1 MAIKSLKEL
10 SKESQRLFVE
20 AMRELIASGRSMSEI
35 IEETGLD
42 PKLVKELARK
52 AKKKDWYLGSECCTY
67 ATF

>member
-10 SKESQRLFVE
+10 SKESQRLFID
-20 AMRELIASGRSMSEI
+20 AMRELTASGRSISEI

-52 AKKKDWYLGSECCTY
+52 TKKKDWYLGSECCTY

>member
-20 AMRELIASGRSMSEI
+20 AMRELIASGRSISEI

-52 AKKKDWYLGSECCTY
+52 AKKKD
-67 ATF
+67 